1 MTTMKQSRRSTGV
14 KMVQRLHTRKEMMMM
29 KQDDHYGVDHDDDG
43 DHDEMEEGC
52 KNGLVPL

>member
-29 KQDDHYGVDHDDDG
+29 KQDHYGVDHDDND

>member
-29 KQDDHYGVDHDDDG
+29 KQDHYGVDHDDDD
-43 DHDEMEEGC
+43 DHEEMEEGC

>member
-14 KMVQRLHTRKEMMMM
+14 KMVQRLLTRKEMMMM
-29 KQDDHYGVDHDDDG
+29 KQDHYGVDDDD
-43 DHDEMEEGC
+43 DDDEMEEGC